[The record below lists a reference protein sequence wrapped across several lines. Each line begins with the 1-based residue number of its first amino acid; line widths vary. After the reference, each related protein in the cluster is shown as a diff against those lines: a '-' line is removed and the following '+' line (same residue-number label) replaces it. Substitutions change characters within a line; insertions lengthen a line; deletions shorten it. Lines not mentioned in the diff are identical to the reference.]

1 MTTTANPANDIFG
14 QAREGSVAAIIQIL
28 NEKLA
33 DESIR
38 TRAVFAEGMLQLL
51 CEAPTS
57 EQLMKDHV
65 VGRIRKILNHIAPR
79 RIGKVH
85 IHSRIVR
92 EQQLLW
98 LEEIRRDPDGQVLWS
113 EIITVKQ
120 PNFVAQLARDLTRPR
135 PAAPVTKGYSGSD
148 LRKRKSFMKGLSG
161 GVAACVLLLGA
172 GWFLQS
178 RFGRAEIA
186 TTTAPGAPAATT
198 PEQPAA
204 EAAPPTAADGT
215 PDAAPPVEQ
224 VPIPEDYDSFARAV
238 RVAEEAAQA
247 GKDASSADEWLELAA
262 RWRQASDLMAE
273 VPPEDSRYELAQ
285 DRVQAYL
292 ANSEALLD
300 RTVSE
305 K

>member
-1 MTTTANPANDIFG
+1 MTTIVNPANDIFG

-28 NEKLA
+28 NEKLV
-33 DESIR
+33 DEGIR
-38 TRAVFAEGMLQLL
+38 TRAVFADGMLQLL

-57 EQLMKDHV
+57 EQLIKEHV
-65 VGRIRKILNHIAPR
+65 VGRIRKILNHIGPR

-113 EIITVKQ
+113 EVIALKQ
-120 PNFVAQLARDLTRPR
+120 PNFVVQLARDLSRPR

-161 GVAACVLLLGA
+161 GVVVCLLLLAA
-172 GWFLQS
+172 GWFVQS
-178 RFGRAEIA
+178 RFGRAQVADADPAEPVVVA
-186 TTTAPGAPAATT
+186 APTETAPT
-198 PEQPAA
+198 
-204 EAAPPTAADGT
+204 AAPPTDTAVD
-215 PDAAPPVEQ
+215 Q
-224 VPIPEDYDSFARAV
+224 VPIPEEYDSFARAV
-238 RVAEEAAQA
+238 RVAEETAHA
-247 GKDASSADEWLELAA
+247 GKEAESAEEWLELAA

-285 DRVQAYL
+285 DRVKAYL
-292 ANSEALLD
+292 ANSEALLE
-300 RTVSE
+300 RTSE
-305 K
+305 SQ